1 MAERQLSERSRRR
14 LRLQVAQR
22 LVADREHNPGPTPK
36 KSRHVIGEPQA
47 HVLCGLHE
55 TVADSNDGLS
65 REERSSDES
74 LSREGLTCHDDCSDE
89 KELSDDAAE
98 LNIGSGDGSDG
109 LDSEVSGSG
118 HGESENDLIEETERE
133 LDVGLCG
140 SIRDGS
146 CSESEPSDSEEF
158 TVSSESDGIEGQPE
172 RDLGPEMGLSEGVP
186 LFPESRV
193 TSEEFRLAF
202 LSLTQ
207 RHNLTYASQTDIL
220 KLLTIVLPAPSD
232 VPSSA
237 SMLTSKLVRYKT
249 ETKIQ
254 RFCGCCTCPLDPGF
268 HVRNGSASEHR
279 SSKLCLCKFHSA
291 ANLENVLKVHVHVCK
306 IMHEMHVYM
315 DCVLDF
321 SLCA

>member
-1 MAERQLSERSRRR
+1 MSERQLSERSRRR
-14 LRLQVAQR
+14 LCLQVAQR
-22 LVADREHNPGPTPK
+22 LVADREPNPGPTPK
-36 KSRHVIGEPQA
+36 KSRHVIEEPQA
-47 HVLCGLHE
+47 HVQCGLHE
-55 TVADSNDGLS
+55 TVTDSNDGLS
-65 REERSSDES
+65 REERSSNKS
-74 LSREGLTCHDDCSDE
+74 LSREGLTYHDDCSDE
-89 KELSDDAAE
+89 REVGGDAAE
-98 LNIGSGDGSDG
+98 LSIGSGDGSDG
-109 LDSEVSGSG
+109 LDSEDSRETGLDVCGSG
-118 HGESENDLIEETERE
+118 HGDSENDLIEETERE

-140 SIRDGS
+140 SSG
-146 CSESEPSDSEEF
+146 EPSDSEEF

-172 RDLGPEMGLSEGVP
+172 RDLGPEMGSSEGVP

-232 VPSSA
+232 MPSSA

-268 HVRNGSASEHR
+268 TCEKRQCIRAQEQQAVFVQIPLSSQLREHFEGTC
-279 SSKLCLCKFHSA
+279 S
-291 ANLENVLKVHVHVCK
+291 
-306 IMHEMHVYM
+306 
-315 DCVLDF
+315 CV
-321 SLCA
+321 